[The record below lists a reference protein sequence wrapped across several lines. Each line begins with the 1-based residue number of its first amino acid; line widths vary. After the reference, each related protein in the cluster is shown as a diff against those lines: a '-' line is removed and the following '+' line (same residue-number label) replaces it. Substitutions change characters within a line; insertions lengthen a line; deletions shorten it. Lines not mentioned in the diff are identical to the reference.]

1 MKRNDDCAAG
11 SRQDLI
17 PSGAQ
22 LLVGPGLRDYP
33 LLRPSNVSE
42 LIGISVQTLA
52 RHRKTRNGPPF
63 VKDGRYYY
71 YRPRDVLDWCSSRG
85 SVRVKLERV

>member
-1 MKRNDDCAAG
+1 MTRNDDSAVG
-11 SRQDLI
+11 NRQELV
-17 PSGAQ
+17 PASAQ
-22 LLVGPGLRDYP
+22 LLVGPGLRDHP
-33 LLRPSNVSE
+33 LLRPSNVSQ

-63 VKDGRYYY
+63 LKDGRYYY

-85 SVRVKLERV
+85 SGRVKLERA